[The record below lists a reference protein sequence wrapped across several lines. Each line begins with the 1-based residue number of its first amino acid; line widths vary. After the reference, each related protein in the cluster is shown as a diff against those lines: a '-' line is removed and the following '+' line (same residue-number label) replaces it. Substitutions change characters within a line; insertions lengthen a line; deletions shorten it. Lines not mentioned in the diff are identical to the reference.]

1 MDTLRTAETELKTA
15 QDALTV
21 LTDELPTY
29 HALLTENEADVQ
41 KLKTEKAS
49 LDAQAQAK
57 GRVNVA
63 REMLDQHLSDIQN
76 ARAEVARL
84 EIAVKRELT
93 LQRMG
98 DKARAVTKQRRAL
111 ETAVHEGSAA
121 LGKTLTDMH
130 AALTVLQEHRAEFA
144 ALGTE
149 LAPEFNSREPFG
161 DSIQGN
167 AKRAVCEQ
175 LTRELEGRG
184 VTLTDALNSCYGP
197 RTPVDR
203 EGRTLP
209 TPEHSELLWQVFA
222 EAVAK
227 HNRATYYQVH
237 LPVRAEPVPLGITDA
252 LPDPKYSL

>member
-1 MDTLRTAETELKTA
+1 MTPSQTELKTA
-15 QDALTV
+15 QAALTD
-21 LTDELPTY
+21 LQNELPNF
-29 HALLTENEADVQ
+29 HALLTDNEADVQ
-41 KLKTEKAS
+41 KLRTERAA

-63 REMLDQHLSDIQN
+63 REMLDQHLSDIAN
-76 ARAEVARL
+76 ARAEVTRC
-84 EIAVKRELT
+84 ETAVKRELT

-121 LGKTLTDMH
+121 LGKTLSDMH
-130 AALTVLQEHRAEFA
+130 TAFTALGEHRAQFA
-144 ALGTE
+144 QLGST
-149 LAPEFNSREPFG
+149 LAPEFNRREPFG
-161 DSIQGN
+161 NSIQGN

-175 LTRELEGRG
+175 LTQELEGRG

-227 HNRATYYQVH
+227 RNRATYYQVH
-237 LPVRAEPVPLGITDA
+237 LPVKAEPVPLGITDA
-252 LPDPKYSL
+252 VHDPYSI